1 MSKRTIILTVSI
13 AIILIIAL
21 VIILVIQQKSK
32 NTATVDQ
39 VVLKE
44 ATVGTQTII
53 KQFSSSLQV
62 SSGLDEQ
69 IELHATYYF
78 NKLLVDKSIYVKGG
92 TKLLEY
98 TNGTYLTAPY
108 DLVVTNY
115 SLPASGDMCTNSN
128 YIEVQTTET
137 CASSIQINEA
147 DMDYITLGEKVAV
160 VINAFPDKTYTG
172 YITDISDTATNSN
185 FTATVTYMNDGN
197 IKLGMSGYCT
207 ITLQEEKDVTAVPI
221 EAINV
226 RDDDTKYVE
235 AVDSNGGTSE
245 VNVETGIADSNY
257 VEIKSGLTVGQTVQ
271 YVDVATGN
279 PGVTTSSGTNANS
292 GQQVINARQL
302 TRALNNM

>member
-1 MSKRTIILTVSI
+1 MSKKKIIITVSI
-13 AIILIIAL
+13 VVILIIAL
-21 VIILVIQQKSK
+21 VIVLIIQQKSK
-32 NTATVDQ
+32 NKATAEQ

-78 NKLLVDKSIYVKGG
+78 DKLLVDKSTYVKEG

-98 TNGTYLTAPY
+98 TNGTYLKAPY
-108 DLVVTNY
+108 DLVITNY

-137 CASSIQINEA
+137 CSSSIQINEG
-147 DMDYITLGEKVAV
+147 DSDYITLGEKVDV
-160 VINAFPDKTYTG
+160 VLNAFPDKTYTG
-172 YITDISDTATNSN
+172 YITDISDTATNSK
-185 FTATVTYMNDGN
+185 FAATVTYMNDGN

-221 EAINV
+221 EAVNV
-226 RDDDTKYVE
+226 KDDDTKYVE
-235 AVDSNGGTSE
+235 VVNSNGETSE
-245 VNVETGIADSNY
+245 VSVETGIADSQY
-257 VEIKSGLTVGQTVQ
+257 VEIKNGLNVGQKVQ
-271 YVDVATGN
+271 YIDVATGN
-279 PGVTTSSGTNANS
+279 AGVTTSTTSSNG

-302 TRALNNM
+302 TRALDM

>member
-1 MSKRTIILTVSI
+1 MNKKTIILTVSI
-13 AIILIIAL
+13 IVILIIAL
-21 VIILVIQQKSK
+21 VTILIIQQKSK
-32 NTATVDQ
+32 NTAVAAQ

-78 NKLLVDKSIYVKGG
+78 DKLLVDKSTYVKKG

-115 SLPASGDMCTNSN
+115 SLPAASAMCTNSN

-137 CASSIQINEA
+137 CMSSIQINEA
-147 DMDYITLGEKVAV
+147 DMDYITLGQKVAV

-226 RDDDTKYVE
+226 RDDDSKYVE
-235 AVDSNGGTSE
+235 VADNNGGTSE
-245 VNVETGIADSNY
+245 VNVEVGIADSQY
-257 VEIKSGLTVGQTVQ
+257 VEIKNGLTVGQTVQ

-279 PGVTTSSGTNANS
+279 PGVTTSAGTSSSNA
-292 GQQVINARQL
+292 QQVINTRQL
-302 TRALNNM
+302 TRALNM